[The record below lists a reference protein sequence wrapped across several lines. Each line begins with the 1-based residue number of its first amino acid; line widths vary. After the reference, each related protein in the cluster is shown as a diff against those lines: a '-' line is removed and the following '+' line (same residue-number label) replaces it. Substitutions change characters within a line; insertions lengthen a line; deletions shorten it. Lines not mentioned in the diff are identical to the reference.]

1 MVWIKV
7 ILLEEVDGNLKRQYD
22 AAINRASK
30 AWNIVSIMS

>member
-7 ILLEEVDGNLKRQYD
+7 ILLEDAGGNLKRQYD

>member
-7 ILLEEVDGNLKRQYD
+7 ISLEEAGGNLKRQYD
-22 AAINRASK
+22 VTINRASK